1 MNKYKLRKFDIQIF
15 AEGDTPTT
23 PTTTAEAN
31 LTVASDIAPEISID
45 ITTRLAENIKTL
57 HELISLNEPIPMAK
71 GTNIKI
77 YKSSIK
83 NKPTKKAGE
92 GEIIGL
98 TEVKR
103 EVANTIEIS
112 LNKHRKVATA
122 ELIQKVG
129 QNSAI
134 NQTDNVVVRDIQKG
148 IKSDFFTTLTTLTGT
163 TTATAAAHGLQAAL
177 SAAWGKVQ
185 EVFDDTDATP
195 IFFVSTADVATY
207 LATASVS
214 VQTAF
219 GMKYIKDF
227 LGLGDVFITP
237 SLASGTVY
245 GTAKENLNM
254 AYIPSDGE
262 VAKTFRMTADE
273 TGLVAM
279 THSIVTNNATIETL
293 LLEGVVFFPEQA
305 DKVVKTVITKAS

>member
-15 AEGDTPTT
+15 AGEG
-23 PTTTAEAN
+23 TTTAEAN
-31 LTVASDIAPEISID
+31 LTMASDIAPEISID

-57 HELISLNEPIPMAK
+57 HELISLNEPIPVSK

-83 NKPTKKAGE
+83 AKPSKKAGE
-92 GEIIGL
+92 GEIIEL
-98 TEVKR
+98 TKVKR
-103 EVANTIEIS
+103 EVANTIEID

-148 IKSDFFTTLTTLTGT
+148 IKNSFFTMLSTLTGVST
-163 TTATAAAHGLQAAL
+163 VTPTAHGLQAAL

-185 EVFDDTDATP
+185 EAFDDTDATP
-195 IFFVSTADVATY
+195 IFFVPTADVAAY
-207 LATASVS
+207 LATASVTT
-214 VQTAF
+214 QTAF

-227 LGLGDVFITP
+227 LGLGDVFISP

-254 AYIPSDGE
+254 AYIPSNGE
-262 VAKTFRMTADE
+262 VAQAFGMTSDE
-273 TGLVAM
+273 AGLVSM

-305 DKVVKTVITKAS
+305 DKVVKTDITKASA